1 MALFDV
7 IGELYDPNADVKPR
21 FLVNQ
26 GGTSSGKTYTIMQ
39 RLIVL
44 SFEHPMAIITVCG
57 QDLPN
62 LKVGAMRDLDTIL
75 HSRAELLDW
84 FEKQQERQQLQ
95 RQERLHHRV
104 QELSRCA
111 GRKER

>member
-7 IGELYDPNADVKPR
+7 IGELYRSNNDPKPR

-39 RLIVL
+39 LLIVL
-44 SFEHPMAIITVCG
+44 SFSRARLIITVTG

-62 LKVGAMRDLDTIL
+62 VKVGAMRDRDNII
-75 HSRAELLDW
+75 HGSA
-84 FEKQQERQQLQ
+84 
-95 RQERLHHRV
+95 
-104 QELSRCA
+104 
-111 GRKER
+111 

>member
-44 SFEHPMAIITVCG
+44 SLNTPW
-57 QDLPN
+57 Q
-62 LKVGAMRDLDTIL
+62 
-75 HSRAELLDW
+75 
-84 FEKQQERQQLQ
+84 
-95 RQERLHHRV
+95 
-104 QELSRCA
+104 LSRCA
-111 GRKER
+111 VKTSRT

>member
-7 IGELYDPNADVKPR
+7 IGELYEPNADVKPR

-44 SFEHPMAIITVCG
+44 SFEHPMAIITVC
-57 QDLPN
+57 DLPFSFYALLQTICRN
-62 LKVGAMRDLDTIL
+62 AMHTL
-75 HSRAELLDW
+75 
-84 FEKQQERQQLQ
+84 F
-95 RQERLHHRV
+95 
-104 QELSRCA
+104 
-111 GRKER
+111 

>member
-7 IGELYDPNADVKPR
+7 IGELDDPNADVKPR

-62 LKVGAMRDLDTIL
+62 LKVGSHARP
-75 HSRAELLDW
+75 R
-84 FEKQQERQQLQ
+84 
-95 RQERLHHRV
+95 HHPALKGRV
-104 QELSRCA
+104 A
-111 GRKER
+111 GLV

>member
-7 IGELYDPNADVKPR
+7 IGELYEPNADVKPR

-26 GGTSSGKTYTIMQ
+26 GGTSSGKTYTIIQ

-75 HSRAELLDW
+75 HTRE
-84 FEKQQERQQLQ
+84 ERQQLQ
-95 RQERLHHRV
+95 RKERLNHRV
-104 QELSRCA
+104 QELPRFA
-111 GRKER
+111 GCKERKA

>member
-7 IGELYDPNADVKPR
+7 IGELYAPNADVKPR

-44 SFEHPMAIITVCG
+44 SF
-57 QDLPN
+57 
-62 LKVGAMRDLDTIL
+62 
-75 HSRAELLDW
+75 
-84 FEKQQERQQLQ
+84 KQ
-95 RQERLHHRV
+95 
-104 QELSRCA
+104 
-111 GRKER
+111 